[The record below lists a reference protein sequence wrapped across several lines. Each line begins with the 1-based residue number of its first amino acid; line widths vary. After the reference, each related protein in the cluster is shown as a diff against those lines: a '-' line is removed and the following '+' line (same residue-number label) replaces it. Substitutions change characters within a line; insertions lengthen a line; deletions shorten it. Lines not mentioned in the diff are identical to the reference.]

1 MYLDITSRSS
11 TGALLAPRANKP
23 EVRNPILSLPCA
35 ARAHEMPAPAREW
48 LIGFLQ
54 DLRRDAQERAAK
66 CWRTHK
72 APLGFYWKVVA
83 VYAGHLVK
91 VLRHTAKPEARQ

>member
-1 MYLDITSRSS
+1 MFFDLTSRSS
-11 TGALLAPRANKP
+11 TEALPAPRANKP
-23 EVRNPILSLPCA
+23 EVRNPILALPCA

-66 CWRTHK
+66 CWRSHK
-72 APLGFYWKVVA
+72 APLAFYWKVVA
-83 VYAGHLVK
+83 VYAGHLSR
-91 VLRHTAKPEARQ
+91 VLRQTAKTESPK